1 MLIPQIKT
9 GLDATLHS
17 GLYEGIVTH
26 ARLHPREH
34 RFSYK
39 VCMVYLDLAELDAVF
54 SQSRLWSRERWN
66 LAAFRRADYLGDPAL
81 PLDTAVRARIREVT
95 SREHAGPIRM
105 LSNLRYFGYII
116 NPITCYYCF
125 DADERL
131 QFIVAEVTNTPWR
144 ERHSYVLEL
153 DPNSSNATVQFPKQ
167 LHVSPF
173 MDMDV
178 AYNWRSTVPAQNLV
192 ILMENVQRGTRIFTA
207 GLLLKRRPLTA
218 AAMRRQ
224 LWRYPLMTAQVAL
237 GIYWQACK
245 LWWKGVRFVPH
256 PRRTAPPPQTIYLDP
271 KSRSAER

>member
-1 MLIPQIKT
+1 MFAAQINQNVN
-9 GLDATLHS
+9 DTLYS

-39 VCMVYLDLAELDAVF
+39 VCMVYLDLAELDTVF
-54 SQSRLWSRERWN
+54 RQSSLWSRERWN

-81 PLDTAVRARIREVT
+81 PLDTAVRARIREAT
-95 SREHAGPIRM
+95 SREHTGPIRM
-105 LSNLRYFGYII
+105 LTNLRYFGYII

-125 DADERL
+125 DADARL

-144 ERHSYVLEL
+144 ERYSYVLEPDRNRRGEPL
-153 DPNSSNATVQFPKQ
+153 LFPKQ
-167 LHVSPF
+167 MHVSPF

-178 AYNWRSTVPAQNLV
+178 AYRWRSTVPAQNLV
-192 ILMENVQRGTRIFTA
+192 ILMENMQRGTRMFTA
-207 GLLLKRRPLTA
+207 GLRLERRPLTA

-245 LWWKGVRFVPH
+245 LWWKGVPFVPH
-256 PRRTAPPPQTIYLDP
+256 PRRTVPSPQTLSLDAQ
-271 KSRSAER
+271 SRSAKL